1 MACLGRPEEGPS
13 FDPEEGP
20 SFDPGEMPSY
30 GPGEMPLFDPEP
42 VGLREPLDE
51 SVPSAEP
58 KAPDRKHEP
67 QPPAARLSVATLVLA
82 FVLIMAGSV
91 LVMFIIVGVIALAH
105 L

>member
-1 MACLGRPEEGPS
+1 MAYLGRPEEGPS

-20 SFDPGEMPSY
+20 SVDPEEGPSFDPGEMP
-30 GPGEMPLFDPEP
+30 LFGPEP

-58 KAPDRKHEP
+58 KAPHRKHEP
-67 QPPAARLSVATLVLA
+67 QPPARLSVATLVLA